1 MSDRDWNIVNNA
13 IVKAFK
19 SGESMDAL
27 AEAFNLPRYR
37 IERAI
42 REQMIKESP

>member
-1 MSDRDWNIVNNA
+1 MSDKDWNIVNNA

-19 SGESMDAL
+19 SGDSMDAL
-27 AEAFNLPRYR
+27 ADAFNLPRHC

-42 REQMIKESP
+42 REQMIRESP